1 MDLINQRI
9 YDYAGEH
16 SKPIDDILLQLHRE
30 THLKVMNPIMLTGF
44 LQGKLLQS
52 FSEMLKPKMVLEI
65 GTFTGYSAICFARGL
80 QQGARL
86 HTIEKDPELE
96 AICLKY
102 FKLSEMSDKIE
113 LQIGDA
119 LELIP
124 SMDQTF
130 DLVFIDCDKEIY
142 SDVYEIVIDKVVKG
156 GFIIADNVLW
166 HGKVFDE
173 PDLSDRET
181 KAIMQ
186 FNEKVRNDKRVDNF
200 LLPFRDGLMIIKKL

>member
-1 MDLINQRI
+1 MDLINQKI
-9 YDYAGEH
+9 FDYAEEH
-16 SKPIDDILLQLHRE
+16 SKPIDDVLLQLYRE
-30 THLKVMNPIMLTGF
+30 THLKVMNSIMLTGF

-80 QQGARL
+80 SRGATL

-96 AICLKY
+96 SICRKY
-102 FKLSEMSDKIE
+102 FNLSGTADKIE
-113 LQIGDA
+113 LHIGDA

-124 SMDQTF
+124 RMEHTF

-142 SDVYEIVIDKVVKG
+142 SEVYELVIDKVVKG
-156 GFIIADNVLW
+156 GYIIADNVLW
-166 HGKVFDE
+166 HGKVFE
-173 PDLSDRET
+173 EQKLSDRET

-186 FNEKVRNDKRVDNF
+186 FNEKVKNDKRVDNF

>member
-1 MDLINQRI
+1 MDLINQKI
-9 YDYAGEH
+9 FDYAEEH
-16 SKPIDDILLQLHRE
+16 SKPIDDVLLQLYRE

-80 QQGARL
+80 SRGATL

-96 AICLKY
+96 SICRKY
-102 FKLSEMSDKIE
+102 FNLSGTADKIE
-113 LQIGDA
+113 LHIGDA

-124 SMDQTF
+124 RMEHTF

-142 SDVYEIVIDKVVKG
+142 SEVYELVIDKVVKG
-156 GFIIADNVLW
+156 GYIIADNVLW
-166 HGKVFDE
+166 HGKIFE
-173 PDLSDRET
+173 EQKLSDRET

-186 FNEKVRNDKRVDNF
+186 FNEKVKKDKRVDNF

>member
-1 MDLINQRI
+1 MDLINQKI
-9 YDYAGEH
+9 FDYAEEH
-16 SKPIDDILLQLHRE
+16 SKPIDDVLLQLYRE

-80 QQGARL
+80 SRGATL

-96 AICLKY
+96 SICRKY
-102 FKLSEMSDKIE
+102 FNLSGTADKIE
-113 LQIGDA
+113 LHIGDA

-124 SMDQTF
+124 RMEHTF

-142 SDVYEIVIDKVVKG
+142 SEVYELVIDKVVKG
-156 GFIIADNVLW
+156 GYIIADNVLW
-166 HGKVFDE
+166 HGKVFE
-173 PDLSDRET
+173 EQKLSDRET

-186 FNEKVRNDKRVDNF
+186 FNEKVKNDKRVDNF

>member
-9 YDYAGEH
+9 YDYAEEH

-80 QQGARL
+80 QKGAVL

-96 AICLKY
+96 SICRKY
-102 FKLSEMSDKIE
+102 FQLSGMADRIE
-113 LQIGDA
+113 LHIGDA
-119 LELIP
+119 LIRIP
-124 SMDQTF
+124 AIEQTF

-142 SDVYEIVIDKVVKG
+142 SEVYELVLPKVAKG
-156 GFIIADNVLW
+156 GNILADNVLW
-166 HGKVFDE
+166 HGKVFEDQK
-173 PDLSDRET
+173 LSDRET
-181 KAIMQ
+181 TAIMQ
-186 FNEKVRNDKRVDNF
+186 FNKKVRNDKRVDNF
-200 LLPFRDGLMIIKKL
+200 LLPFRDGLMLIKKL

>member
-9 YDYAGEH
+9 YDYAEEH

-52 FSEMLKPKMVLEI
+52 FSEMMKPEMVLEI

-80 QQGARL
+80 QHGAKL

-96 AICLKY
+96 TICRKY
-102 FKLSEMSDKIE
+102 FKLSGMADKIE
-113 LQIGDA
+113 LHIGDA
-119 LELIP
+119 LKLIP
-124 SMDQTF
+124 SLEHTF

-142 SDVYEIVIDKVVKG
+142 SDVYELVIDKVAKG

-166 HGKVFDE
+166 HGKVFE
-173 PDLSDRET
+173 EQKLSDRET

-186 FNEKVRNDKRVDNF
+186 FNEKVRNDKRADNF
-200 LLPFRDGLMIIKKL
+200 LLPFRDGLMLIKKL

>member
-9 YDYAGEH
+9 YDYAEEH
-16 SKPIDDILLQLHRE
+16 SKSIDDILLQLHRD

-65 GTFTGYSAICFARGL
+65 GTFTGYSAICFAIGL

-86 HTIEKDPELE
+86 HTIEKDQELE
-96 AICLKY
+96 AICRKY
-102 FKLSEMSDKIE
+102 FKLSGMSDKIE
-113 LQIGDA
+113 LHIGDA

-124 SMDQTF
+124 SMEHKF

-142 SDVYEIVIDKVVKG
+142 SDVYELVIDKVVKG

-166 HGKVFDE
+166 HGKVFE
-173 PDLSDRET
+173 EQKLSDRET
-181 KAIMQ
+181 KGIMQ